1 MKNNLNLSL
10 LAILIAGA
18 TVVSSCKKDKQVVID
33 PPPVDSNES
42 LADSF
47 FDKVAYRG
55 AFSSTNWLATWTNFS
70 PKTTVYGETT
80 AELSGTIATNTT
92 LDATKVY
99 KLVGFVYVKEG
110 VTLTIPAGTVIRG
123 DKVSKGTLVV
133 TRGGKLVAQGTADKP
148 VVFTSNFAVGER
160 NPGDWGGVIL
170 LGKAPN
176 NLPGGT
182 GVIEGGLTLPE
193 GNHGGTDA
201 ADNSG
206 TLKYVRIEFP
216 GIAFAKDNEINGLTL
231 GSVGTGT
238 TIDYVQ
244 VSFSGDDSFE
254 WFGGTVNAK
263 HLVSIA
269 NVDDIFDFD
278 NGFSGK
284 LQFLVAQ
291 RDPSLADQAGQSNG
305 IESDNSAGDF
315 TVSPRTRPVISNMTL
330 IGPGNTAVDAKHEYA
345 NLWRRGSKMILA
357 NSLFIGFRYGI
368 DIRDKETGDALTD
381 GTSLIKNNIYQSFT
395 AGKDVVADGTVP
407 SFANVDLLK
416 TYLSGK
422 NNTIVDQAAAA
433 ALLVDP
439 FHVTAPNFLLKT
451 GSAAAA
457 GATF

>member
-18 TVVSSCKKDKQVVID
+18 TVVSSCKKDKQPVID
-33 PPPVDSNES
+33 PPPTDSNES

-47 FDKVAYRG
+47 FEKVAYRG
-55 AFSSTNWLATWTNFS
+55 AFGSTNWLSTWTNFS

-133 TRGGKLVAQGTADKP
+133 TRGAKLVTQGTADKP

-160 NPGDWGGVIL
+160 NPGDWGGIIL

-206 TLKYVRIEFP
+206 TLKYLRIEFP

-269 NVDDIFDFD
+269 NVDDVFDFD

-315 TVSPRTRPVISNMTL
+315 TVSPRTRPVISNMTIL
-330 IGPGNTAVDAKHEYA
+330 GPGNTAVDAKHEYA

-422 NNTIVDQAAAA
+422 NNTTVDQTAAT

-439 FHVTAPNFLLKT
+439 FSLTAPNFLLKA
-451 GSAAAA
+451 GSVAAA